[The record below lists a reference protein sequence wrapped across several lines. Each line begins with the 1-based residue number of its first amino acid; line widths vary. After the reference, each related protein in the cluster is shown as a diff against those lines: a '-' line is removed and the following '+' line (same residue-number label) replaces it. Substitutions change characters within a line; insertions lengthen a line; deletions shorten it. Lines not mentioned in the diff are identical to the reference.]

1 MAQKGQLEKEL
12 SRARITDF
20 KEATTEQISVG
31 SIVEV
36 TATGGKQV
44 KYTLLGAWDSV
55 PEQNILSYKTPLG
68 LALLGKKVSDV
79 VKVKIGTSEETYTVK
94 SIGRYVDSV

>member
-20 KEATTEQISVG
+20 KEATSEQVSVG
-31 SIVEV
+31 SVVEV
-36 TATGGKQV
+36 SGAGGKQV

-55 PEQNILSYKTPLG
+55 PEKNILSYKTPLG
-68 LALLGKKVSDV
+68 LALLGKKTGDS
-79 VKVKIGTSEETYTVK
+79 VKVKIGTSEEAYTIK
-94 SIGRYVDSV
+94 SIGRYVDTF